1 MKQQISIYKSLMILL
16 TNILW
21 LSTGYAQA
29 LQKPISFPAYMAK
42 VDSGNLEYAAQKLN
56 ISIAKA
62 EVVAAKVR
70 NNPEIG
76 FSYFNNEQSKKQMGY
91 GGSVSLSQTFTFGK
105 RTAAI
110 DLAKSN
116 NELTSSLLSDYL
128 RNLHADAAIY
138 YYGALKQK
146 MLYEVK
152 RDAYQRIHKLAQ
164 SDSIRA
170 AKGKIME
177 IDALQSKVEAGLM
190 LNELFQSETEKNQ
203 AFTGLS
209 LYMGNNKAMAVF
221 CPEAGIKLA
230 YRDFHLAELIE
241 IGKMQRADLVAALQ
255 NIDVAKKE
263 VKVAQR
269 DNNSDVTFSVEAGHN
284 YEVKNEIAP
293 APAFNSITAGISFP
307 LPFSKLNRGNVN
319 AAKQRVQQASL
330 LYDHAALQVQ
340 NEIIQAYS
348 QYESAFKQVRS
359 FENGLLEQSSEVLKG
374 KIYSYNRG
382 ETSLLEVLNAQR
394 TYDDVQSQY
403 YEAVFNYNSALIELE
418 RNAGI
423 WDLNKQ

>member
-1 MKQQISIYKSLMILL
+1 MKQKISIYKSLLILL
-16 TNILW
+16 VNILW
-21 LSTGYAQA
+21 LPTGFAQT
-29 LQKPISFPAYMAK
+29 LQKPISFSAYMAK

-105 RTAAI
+105 RAASI

-128 RNLHADAAIY
+128 RNLHADAAVY

-152 RDAYQRIHKLAQ
+152 RDAYQRIHELAQ
-164 SDSIRA
+164 SDSVRA

-177 IDALQSKVEAGLM
+177 IDAIQSKVEAGLM

-209 LYMGNNKAMAVF
+209 LYMGNNKTAAIF
-221 CPEAGIKLA
+221 CPETEMKLA

-269 DNNSDVTFSVEAGHN
+269 DNNSDVTVSVEAGHN

-293 APAFNSITAGISFP
+293 APAFNSIKAGISFP